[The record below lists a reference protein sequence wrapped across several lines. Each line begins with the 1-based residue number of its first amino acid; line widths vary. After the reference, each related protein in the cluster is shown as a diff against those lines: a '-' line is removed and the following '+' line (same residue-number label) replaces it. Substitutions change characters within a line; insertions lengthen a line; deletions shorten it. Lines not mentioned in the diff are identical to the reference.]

1 MTALVGLL
9 IALPAAWWDVRA
21 RRVPNWL
28 TAGGLAAA
36 LVLRAA
42 EGTMGA
48 GLAGALYLGVPFLLL
63 WCLFGGVGAGD
74 VKLAAALGAALGP
87 CVGRDAVLAGLLA
100 ALAWALVVRMA
111 SRDKA
116 PLPLAPFLAGGVVFA
131 VLQGACQERGWL

>member
-42 EGTMGA
+42 EGGMGA

-63 WCLFGGVGAGD
+63 WLLFGVGAGD

-87 CVGRDAVLAGLLA
+87 RVGRDAVLAGLLA
-100 ALAWALVVRMA
+100 ALAWAMA

-131 VLQGACQERGWL
+131 VVQGACQERGWL